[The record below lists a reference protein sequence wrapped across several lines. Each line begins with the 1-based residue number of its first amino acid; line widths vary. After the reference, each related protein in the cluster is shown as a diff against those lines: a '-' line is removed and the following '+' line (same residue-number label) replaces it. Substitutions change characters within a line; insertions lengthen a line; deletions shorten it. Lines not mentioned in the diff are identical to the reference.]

1 MTDSTRTKGAAKR
14 KRTAS
19 DSTTDSGGGGAT
31 ATRQK
36 VFVRDLTV
44 SAHLGVTAR
53 ERARAQRIRVNVEAE
68 VDPVRPLDDDPRRIV
83 DYRHIVPNIRRLI
96 DEDQPQL
103 LETLAD
109 RIAASTF
116 ADDAAV
122 ACVRVRIEKLD
133 RYSDAAGIGVEVEHR
148 RDRG

>member
-1 MTDSTRTKGAAKR
+1 MTDRDRAKR
-14 KRTAS
+14 DPRSHAT
-19 DSTTDSGGGGAT
+19 GADAAPPAT
-31 ATRQK
+31 RATRQK

-68 VDPVRPLDDDPRRIV
+68 VDPVRPLDDDPKRIV

-96 DEDQPQL
+96 ADHHPAL

-109 RIAASTF
+109 RIAQATF
-116 ADDAAV
+116 ADDPAV
-122 ACVRVRIEKLD
+122 AVVWVRIEKLD

-148 RDRG
+148 RDTT

>member
-1 MTDSTRTKGAAKR
+1 MSKSRGAKA
-14 KRTAS
+14 APS
-19 DSTTDSGGGGAT
+19 PGEAGGT
-31 ATRQK
+31 ATRQT

-44 SAHLGVTAR
+44 NAHLGVTER
-53 ERARAQRIRVNVEAE
+53 ERARTQRIRVNVEAE
-68 VDPVRPLDDDPRRIV
+68 VDPVRPLDDDPKRIV

-96 DEDQPQL
+96 AEEQPKL

-109 RIAASTF
+109 RIAAATL
-116 ADDAAV
+116 ADDSAV

-148 RDRG
+148 RSR